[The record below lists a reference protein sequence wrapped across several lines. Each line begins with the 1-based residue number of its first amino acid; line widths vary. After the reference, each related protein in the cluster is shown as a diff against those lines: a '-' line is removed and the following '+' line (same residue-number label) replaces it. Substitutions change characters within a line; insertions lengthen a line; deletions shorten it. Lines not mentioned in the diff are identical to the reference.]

1 MAFGACLLLL
11 LAAPALDLSGIAVV
25 ATDIAWLGV
34 GIMIAGLGLRVWA
47 ALALG
52 RFYTRTLRLASDQ
65 GVVRRGPYRLI
76 RHPGY
81 AGDIVLWLGAALAS
95 RNLIVLAL
103 VATIVAFA
111 YGTRIAA
118 EEQMLLAAFG
128 DDYRSYAKRS
138 WRLIP
143 FVY

>member
-1 MAFGACLLLL
+1 MI
-11 LAAPALDLSGIAVV
+11 DLTGVGV
-25 ATDIAWLGV
+25 LGTEIAWIGVAIMLG
-34 GIMIAGLGLRVWA
+34 GLGLRVWA

-52 RFYTRTLRLASDQ
+52 RFYTRTLRLTADQ
-65 GVVRRGPYRLI
+65 GVVRRGPYRII

-81 AGDIVLWLGAALAS
+81 AGDIALWLGAALAS
-95 RNLIVLAL
+95 RSLIILGLVAAIVL
-103 VATIVAFA
+103 FA
-111 YGTRIAA
+111 YVTRIAA